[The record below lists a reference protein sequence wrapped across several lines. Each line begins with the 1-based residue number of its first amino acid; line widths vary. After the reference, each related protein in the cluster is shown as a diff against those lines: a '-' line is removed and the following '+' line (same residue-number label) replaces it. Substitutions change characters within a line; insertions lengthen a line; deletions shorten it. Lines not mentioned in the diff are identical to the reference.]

1 MTEHNNTNASGERP
15 IPGPGEGSQGGSSSG
30 EPLDEAWEAF
40 AHDHARDLEDVERS
54 RNAKQF
60 ERHARRAEKKALLS
74 VDDLDQ
80 GTFTDDAIGAGRG
93 PRDNTSSSWLDTDDV
108 MDRYGDRFVP
118 PTSFAPTPHSIILFT
133 ALTVIGVL
141 GIIASV
147 LVPKFTGIIGTVCAI
162 CLLLGIA
169 GLVASRRGH
178 VHHDDP
184 FDDGARV

>member
-1 MTEHNNTNASGERP
+1 MTEHNNTNASGEHP
-15 IPGPGEGSQGGSSSG
+15 THGSGDGSKDGSSSG

-54 RNAKQF
+54 RNAKRF

-108 MDRYGDRFVP
+108 MDRYSDRFVP
-118 PTSFAPTPHSIILFT
+118 PTSFTPTPHSTILFT
-133 ALTVIGVL
+133 ALR
-141 GIIASV
+141 IIASV

-169 GLVASRRGH
+169 GLAASRRGH
-178 VHHDDP
+178 AHHDNP

>member
-1 MTEHNNTNASGERP
+1 MTEHNNTNASGEQP
-15 IPGPGEGSQGGSSSG
+15 THGAGDGSKDGSSSG

-40 AHDHARDLEDVERS
+40 AHDHAQDLEDVERS
-54 RNAKQF
+54 RNAKRF
-60 ERHARRAEKKALLS
+60 ERHAKRAEKKALLS

-93 PRDNTSSSWLDTDDV
+93 PRDITASSWLDTDDV

-118 PTSFAPTPHSIILFT
+118 PTSFAPTSGRIILFT

-147 LVPKFTGIIGTVCAI
+147 LVPKFTGIIGTVCAV

-178 VHHDDP
+178 NERTDP